1 MGALDP
7 YRITNRLE
15 DPLLD
20 VMVSRL
26 EARGNHWFFQNVLRE
41 YLDVMAIDSATTVL
55 DMGCGTGVA
64 ARTIA
69 RRANFS
75 GTVTGIDLS
84 LYLIDAAKRMAEEE
98 GLSSLVEFR
107 AGDTRALDVPDGE
120 FDAV

>member
-75 GTVTGIDLS
+75 GTVRGIDLS

>member
-7 YRITNRLE
+7 YRITDKLE

-26 EARGNHWFFQNVLRE
+26 EARGDHWFFLNVLRE
-41 YLDVMAIDSATTVL
+41 YLDAMDIDSASAVL
-55 DMGCGTGVA
+55 DMGSGTGVA

-75 GTVTGIDLS
+75 GKVTGIDLS
-84 LYLIDAAKRMAEEE
+84 PYLVEAAKRLADRSEERRVGKE
-98 GLSSLVEFR
+98 CRSRWS
-107 AGDTRALDVPDGE
+107 PYH
-120 FDAV
+120 